1 MMVKGVAYPDWTLG
15 APETHFGGQGMSR
28 LEARRVTTGAGQSP
42 PARRRVWAPWVGAL
56 AWLLTGCQGL
66 PPGDGGM
73 ETSRL
78 RTALAEIAQPQTTDQ
93 QRERARARYRQELA
107 ALLPAALAG
116 EAGPD
121 IRLDAGDPPRRLAP
135 GDLADITPVTGSG
148 PDTPTPGLH
157 RPGLGLPT
165 VARLEPEGAHVPRHG
180 FQVPATLVALPDP
193 EDESRL
199 RLSLLDPRQV
209 EEVAVAG
216 QRVPVA
222 MDLEAP
228 LAAARSLGPGF
239 LLGLR
244 HLLRADRFEGF
255 SNIFFLEPYD
265 PAKRPLV
272 LVHGLMATPTAWH
285 PLVRHL
291 LAEPCL
297 RDRYQLWFFYYPT
310 AQPIALSA
318 LQLREALDEAYR
330 VYQVKQPMVLVGH
343 SMGGILSRAQVS
355 RLDLAQAEAIIP
367 GVADLP
373 EDSPVR
379 RALVFTPRHDV
390 SRVVFLFTPHQGSQ
404 VASWNLSLWVSRL
417 LRMPEWIRS
426 GISEA
431 LDTID
436 HDPAGHFPNSIR
448 DLSPTSP
455 FLLALSATQP
465 QVPAHSVIGNR
476 GRRGPLEESSDGV
489 VPYRSAHLAA
499 VQSER
504 VVPAGHRDTSHP
516 EVVAELTRI
525 LEEEVGCASPRPGT
539 NPPLIDRVHHRV
551 GPDDTDAE

>member
-1 MMVKGVAYPDWTLG
+1 
-15 APETHFGGQGMSR
+15 MSR
-28 LEARRVTTGAGQSP
+28 LAARRMATGPGQAQ
-42 PARRRVWAPWVGAL
+42 PARRRVWLTGYGAL

-297 RDRYQLWFFYYPT
+297 RDRYQLWFFY
-310 AQPIALSA
+310 
-318 LQLREALDEAYR
+318 
-330 VYQVKQPMVLVGH
+330 
-343 SMGGILSRAQVS
+343 
-355 RLDLAQAEAIIP
+355 
-367 GVADLP
+367 
-373 EDSPVR
+373 
-379 RALVFTPRHDV
+379 
-390 SRVVFLFTPHQGSQ
+390 
-404 VASWNLSLWVSRL
+404 
-417 LRMPEWIRS
+417 
-426 GISEA
+426 
-431 LDTID
+431 
-436 HDPAGHFPNSIR
+436 
-448 DLSPTSP
+448 
-455 FLLALSATQP
+455 
-465 QVPAHSVIGNR
+465 
-476 GRRGPLEESSDGV
+476 
-489 VPYRSAHLAA
+489 
-499 VQSER
+499 
-504 VVPAGHRDTSHP
+504 
-516 EVVAELTRI
+516 
-525 LEEEVGCASPRPGT
+525 
-539 NPPLIDRVHHRV
+539 
-551 GPDDTDAE
+551 